1 MNKILQERWNSFK
14 YAINGIKLLF
24 STQIHGKF
32 HLFFGIFV
40 VVAGYFFDISTT
52 EWCFVTLSI
61 AMVIAAEAFNTSLEK
76 LTDLVSPDYH
86 PLAGQA
92 KDLAAGAVLICAL
105 GTIVI
110 GFIIFLPK
118 VIMLFY

>member
-1 MNKILQERWNSFK
+1 MKKLLQERLNSFK
-14 YAINGIKLLF
+14 YAINGIRLLF
-24 STQIHGKF
+24 ATQIHGKF
-32 HLFFGIFV
+32 HLFFGVFV
-40 VVAGYFFDISTT
+40 VIAGFFFEISTT
-52 EWCFVTLSI
+52 EWSLVTLSI
-61 AMVIAAEAFNTSLEK
+61 AMVIGAEAFNTALEK

-105 GTIVI
+105 GTLVI

-118 VIMLFY
+118 VLMLIY